1 MHGLLDMIK
10 ILLAALLL
18 AIAAPAAAKNAKVYI
33 FVAPEGRVEGAVPSA
48 LLDSATDLR
57 ESIDGSRRGG
67 LAFTKHRAKAR
78 IVVQIT
84 SREEVAGGELR
95 VHAHVTFDGRDADL
109 IGTSTHQWKFAAA
122 QIGMQLFA
130 WRKAHPDPK

>member
-1 MHGLLDMIK
+1 MKACLV
-10 ILLAALLL
+10 AALLL

-33 FVAPEGRVEGAVPSA
+33 FVAPEGRVEGLVGGAVSAA

-57 ESIDGSRRGG
+57 ESIEGSRRGG
-67 LAFTKHRAKAR
+67 LAFTKHRAEAR

-95 VHAHVTFDGRDADL
+95 VHAHVTLDGQDADL